1 MPVAGAAAA
10 MTPIGWAALGAQVL
24 PAAIEGFSAI
34 QTAKKRKD
42 AEAALEAQVAQEKPN
57 ESILD
62 FYNKAYN
69 RYAPNAYQ
77 SAEYNA
83 QMRNV
88 LANQATGIAGLQDRR
103 SALAGIPSITQG
115 TNVASQR
122 AAASAEAAQRANL
135 GMLGQ
140 AASAKAGEE
149 NRIRQ
154 MKLNLMAQK
163 AGQLAQTGNIQGTAA
178 LKGLEN
184 ASIMGYYMNQNPT
197 AKTVNPVAKT
207 TPDLGV
213 SNAATPNSS
222 LYNLYNKAGN
232 IAGGKLS
239 PFATKP
245 NIIDAWNNAEAEGNG
260 FYDYLNNP
268 YFKR

>member
-1 MPVAGAAAA
+1 MPVAAA
-10 MTPIGWAALGAQVL
+10 TPFLASPEFLIGSQLL
-24 PAAIEGFSAI
+24 PFAFESVNSLI
-34 QTAKKRKD
+34 TAKKRKA

-57 ESILD
+57 ASILD

-83 QMRNV
+83 QMRNI
-88 LANQATGIAGLQDRR
+88 LANQATGVAGLQDRR

-163 AGQLAQTGNIQGTAA
+163 AGQLAQTGNIQGQAA

-184 ASIMGYYMNQNPT
+184 AAIMGYYMNQNP
-197 AKTVNPVAKT
+197 AVKKQNVDT
-207 TPDLGV
+207 TTDLGV
-213 SNAATPNSS
+213 TNAATPKSNS
-222 LYNLYNKAGN
+222 YNMSNIFGN
-232 IAGGKLS
+232 VSGGKLS
-239 PFATKP
+239 RFGTIP
-245 NIIDAWNNAEAEGNG
+245 NFRQAWEEADTGND
-260 FYDYLNNP
+260 FYDSLNTP
-268 YFKR
+268 TFIKR

>member
-1 MPVAGAAAA
+1 MPVPAGALLAAQ
-10 MTPIGWAALGAQVL
+10 LL
-24 PAAIEGFSAI
+24 PVAVEGFSAI
-34 QTAKKRKD
+34 QTAAKRRA
-42 AEAALEAQVAQEKPN
+42 AEAALEAQVAKEKPN

-83 QMRNV
+83 QMRNI
-88 LANQATGIAGLQDRR
+88 LSNQATGINALQERR
-103 SALAGIPSITQG
+103 SALAGIPSIVQG

-122 AAASAEAAQRANL
+122 AAAGAEAAQRANL

-140 AASAKAGEE
+140 ATSAKAGEE

-184 ASIMGYYMNQNPT
+184 AAIMGYYMNKDVSPT
-197 AKTVNPVAKT
+197 VGKTAAKT
-207 TPDLGV
+207 TSDLGV
-213 SNAATPNSS
+213 SNAATPGMS
-222 LYNLYNKAGN
+222 LYNLYNKRGN
-232 IAGGKLS
+232 ISGGKLS

-245 NIIDAWNNAEAEGNG
+245 DYMSAWDESEYADDASN
-260 FYDYLNNP
+260 YLNNP
-268 YFKR
+268 YFRK